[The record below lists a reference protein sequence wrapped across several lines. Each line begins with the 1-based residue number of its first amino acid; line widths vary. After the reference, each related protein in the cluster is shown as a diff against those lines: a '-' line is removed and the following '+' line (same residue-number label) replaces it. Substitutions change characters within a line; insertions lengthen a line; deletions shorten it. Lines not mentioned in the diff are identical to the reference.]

1 MLELLHGLAYQHS
14 SWIAHA
20 GNGSEWLVVCMFS
33 YYAIVTSR
41 AACQNPEFHQ
51 IMISG
56 KVPDDES
63 HIDANSDL
71 DYTQNRIFSIL

>member
-1 MLELLHGLAYQHS
+1 MDYPRKQSFGMA
-14 SWIAHA
+14 
-20 GNGSEWLVVCMFS
+20 VVCLSS
-33 YYAIVTSR
+33 YYAIPTFE
-41 AACQNPEFHQ
+41 AACQNWDFRQ

-71 DYTQNRIFSIL
+71 DYTENRIFSIL